1 MDMIGI
7 NSIILF
13 EENKRMCCVQPGF
26 KKKKEIYGTPSV
38 SRPDESGKKKKNNFL
53 IFEILM
59 RKDWTHGVSAA
70 CRFTLFGWVREK
82 LD

>member
-26 KKKKEIYGTPSV
+26 KKKEEIYGTPSV
-38 SRPDESGKKKKNNFL
+38 SRPDESGEKKKIISLFL
-53 IFEILM
+53 KF
-59 RKDWTHGVSAA
+59 
-70 CRFTLFGWVREK
+70 
-82 LD
+82 